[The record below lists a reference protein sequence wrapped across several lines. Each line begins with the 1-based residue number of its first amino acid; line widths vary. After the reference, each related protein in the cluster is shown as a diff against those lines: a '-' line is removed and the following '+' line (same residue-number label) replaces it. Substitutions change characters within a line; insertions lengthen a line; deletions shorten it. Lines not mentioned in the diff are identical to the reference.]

1 MIDTIER
8 MSPMTMTTTVA
19 QMRISREIQE
29 AEAALDTALIK
40 QSQLFTAMVAARRET
55 GVAAFTGQDALVR
68 LARSQQN
75 LLEAGGDL
83 AKVHYRMRKLNQD
96 ITGDLSA
103 DCPGDGQTGFSDQS
117 QVA

>member
-1 MIDTIER
+1 
-8 MSPMTMTTTVA
+8 MTMTTSVA
-19 QMRISREIQE
+19 QLRISREIQE
-29 AEAALDTALIK
+29 AEAALDEALIK
-40 QSQLFTAMVAARRET
+40 QSQLFTTLVAARRET

-68 LARSQQN
+68 LSRSQQS

-103 DCPGDGQTGFSDQS
+103 DCPEDGPTGLADHA